1 MYGVIDIGSNTIRM
15 VIYKVE
21 NNQLK
26 PMINKKAAV
35 GLAGYVSKDNNLKK
49 SGILQTVEV
58 LNQFDEILQ
67 RMNID
72 EIFPFA
78 TASLRNI
85 NNSEE
90 VLKSIKERT
99 PFDVQIISGEQ
110 EALFDYY
117 GALQNMNM
125 DSGMMIDVGGGSTEL
140 VFYKDEKIIKA
151 LSLPI
156 GSLNMREKYVSAI
169 VPTQK
174 EVAQIVKEVK
184 KQLETAKLPKFE
196 SICDNICGVGGTARA
211 VYKVVSSKRVVTD
224 ASYDV
229 NKLAELVDMAA
240 DEDEKLVEQ
249 ILKIA
254 PERIHTF
261 IPGLLIIQTIAEEY
275 KSKKVNTSYYG
286 VREGYLHNV
295 LKERGVING

>member
-21 NNQLK
+21 NGQLK

-67 RMNID
+67 RMNIE

-90 VLKSIKERT
+90 VLKCIKERT

-140 VFYKDEKIIKA
+140 VFYKNEKIIKA
-151 LSLPI
+151 ISLPI

-169 VPTQK
+169 VPNQK

-184 KQLETAKLPKFE
+184 KQLEMAKLPKFE
-196 SICDNICGVGGTARA
+196 SICDDICAVGGTARA

>member
-15 VIYKVE
+15 VIYKIE
-21 NNQLK
+21 NGELK

-35 GLAGYVSKDNNLKK
+35 GLAGYISKDNNMKK

-67 RMNID
+67 NMKIK

-78 TASLRNI
+78 TASLRNV
-85 NNSEE
+85 NNSAE
-90 VLKSIKERT
+90 VLAYIKEHT
-99 PFDVQIISGEQ
+99 PFDVQIITGEQ

-117 GALQNMNM
+117 GAMQNMHM
-125 DSGMMIDVGGGSTEL
+125 ESGMMVDVGGGSTEL
-140 VFYKDEKIIKA
+140 VFYKDAKIVKA
-151 LSLPI
+151 ISLPI
-156 GSLNMREKYVSAI
+156 GSLNMRQKFVSGI
-169 VPTQK
+169 VPAQK
-174 EVAQIVKEVK
+174 EVAQIIKETK
-184 KQLETAKLPKFE
+184 KQLETVKLPKCELDCFD
-196 SICDNICGVGGTARA
+196 ICAVGGTARA
-211 VYKVVSSKRVVTD
+211 VYKVVSSKRVVSG
-224 ASYDV
+224 ACYDV

-261 IPGLLIIQTIAEEY
+261 IPGMLIIQTIAEEY

-286 VREGYLHNV
+286 VREGYLHNL
-295 LKERGVING
+295 LKERGVIDG